1 MTLAAYGRILR
12 HNRNFRLLWIAQII
26 SELGDWFYAVSI
38 YSLLLQMTGSAQSLA
53 AAFILQT
60 LPQCLIAPTAGVLND
75 RLSRKT
81 LMIYSDVLRAG
92 IVFAM
97 LLVRSRESLW
107 LLFVLLFLE
116 TMCWGLFEPGRS
128 AVIPNICAGEDIP
141 AANALASTTWSVN
154 FAIGAA
160 VGGVAAVAFG
170 RQTVFVLNSLSF
182 LASAWLIARMRF
194 AEPHADNMPPLR
206 ARDLLD
212 FTDVREGVRYIIRD
226 RRLRITVLVKGGIGM
241 MGANWIILPVIGQR
255 VFPLHIGGLSAEQAG
270 TLGISAL
277 FASRGFGALIGA
289 FAAAG
294 FGALDARRH
303 RRIILL
309 GFLLGGTGYIA
320 LGAAGSIGGAVA
332 ALLIAH
338 SGGSA
343 CWTSST
349 TLLQQQTEDRFR
361 GRVFSAEFAFMT
373 LTLAASSFVAG
384 RLVDAGVD
392 VQRVAV
398 GTGLL
403 MLLPAGAWIFG
414 NRRGGAGV

>member
-1 MTLAAYGRILR
+1 
-12 HNRNFRLLWIAQII
+12 
-26 SELGDWFYAVSI
+26 
-38 YSLLLQMTGSAQSLA
+38 MTGSAQSLA

-75 RLSRKT
+75 RLSRKKI
-81 LMIYSDVLRAG
+81 MIFADVLRAG
-92 IVFAM
+92 IVLAM

-107 LLFVLLFLE
+107 LLFALLFLE

-128 AVIPNICAGEDIP
+128 AVVPNICAEDQIP

-160 VGGVAAVAFG
+160 VGGFAAVVFG

-182 LASAWLIARMRF
+182 VASALLIARMRF
-194 AEPHADNMPPLR
+194 AEPHADSMPPLR

-212 FTDVREGVRYIIRD
+212 FSEVREGIRYIARD
-226 RRLRITVLVKGGIGM
+226 RRLRMTVLVKGGIGM
-241 MGANWIILPVIGQR
+241 MGANWIILPVMGQR
-255 VFPLHIGGLSAEQAG
+255 VFPLHMGGLTAEQAG

-294 FGALDARRH
+294 FGGWNARRH
-303 RRIILL
+303 RRIILV
-309 GFLLGGTGYIA
+309 GFLLGGTGYVT
-320 LGAAGSIGGAVA
+320 LGAAGSIVAAVI

-373 LTLAASSFVAG
+373 VTLAASSFIAG
-384 RLVDAGVD
+384 RLVDAGTD
-392 VQRVAV
+392 VRQVAV
-398 GTGLL
+398 GAGLL
-403 MLLPAGAWIFG
+403 MLLPAGAWIWG
-414 NRRGGAGV
+414 NR